1 MNLMPKVQDPPKTQ
15 EPTTPTFQESNKF
28 SKILN
33 VDLEIV
39 EQLKTQEPKA
49 SLEFFWVRD
58 TLKVVNQCGSDN
70 LELKTPCQKR
80 MCCQGDENVIKVLA
94 NWKVTFDEGQ
104 R

>member
-1 MNLMPKVQDPPKTQ
+1 MNLMPKVQDPPKMQ

-33 VDLEIV
+33 VDLEVIK
-39 EQLKTQEPKA
+39 QLKTQEPKA

-80 MCCQGDENVIKVLA
+80 MNVLP
-94 NWKVTFDEGQ
+94 